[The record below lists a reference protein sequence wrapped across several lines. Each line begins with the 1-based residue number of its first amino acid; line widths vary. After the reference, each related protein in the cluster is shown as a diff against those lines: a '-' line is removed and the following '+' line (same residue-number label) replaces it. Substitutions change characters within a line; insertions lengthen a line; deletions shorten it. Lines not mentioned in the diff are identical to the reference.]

1 MTGRTC
7 YALEISPAF
16 CDAATR
22 RWERFTGR
30 KATLEERP

>member
-1 MTGRTC
+1 ME
-7 YALEISPAF
+7 LSPAF

-22 RWERFTGR
+22 RWENFSGR